1 MLFHIDHFKLNT
13 DMHVKIA
20 LNNHYRGELL
30 VRLSLNKL
38 LRHEKKTIEGLTW
51 IDLLDMVVCM
61 MSEVP
66 LLFIFHYIATTN
78 QHVCIHI
85 FVYSL

>member
-1 MLFHIDHFKLNT
+1 MLFHIDFKLNT

-38 LRHEKKTIEGLTW
+38 LRHEKKKHFFFF
-51 IDLLDMVVCM
+51 
-61 MSEVP
+61 MSKKKKKQ
-66 LLFIFHYIATTN
+66 LKA
-78 QHVCIHI
+78 
-85 FVYSL
+85 

>member
-1 MLFHIDHFKLNT
+1 MLFHIDFKLNT
-13 DMHVKIA
+13 YMHVKIA

-38 LRHEKKTIEGLTW
+38 LRHEKEKTIVGLAW

-61 MSEVP
+61 TSEVP

-78 QHVCIHI
+78 QHVWIQI